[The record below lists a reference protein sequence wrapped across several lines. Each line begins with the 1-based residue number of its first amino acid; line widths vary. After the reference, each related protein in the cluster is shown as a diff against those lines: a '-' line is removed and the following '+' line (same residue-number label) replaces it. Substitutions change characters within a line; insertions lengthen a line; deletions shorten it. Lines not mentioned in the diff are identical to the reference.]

1 MPAEEQSETRQN
13 FVFASGAADPIPSA
27 RDDRRFPAITCG
39 PENVQAFNAR
49 LRAELPEFHA
59 FAQALHRH
67 GLIDGLRGARIGPVG
82 SLGQG
87 GAVPTLSDGAETR
100 LAAKQR

>member
-1 MPAEEQSETRQN
+1 MKEEKDSAQAVMQCNPAN
-13 FVFASGAADPIPSA
+13 LA
-27 RDDRRFPAITCG
+27 
-39 PENVQAFNAR
+39 AFNAR

-59 FAQALHRH
+59 FAKKCHRL

-87 GAVPTLSDGAETR
+87 GVVPELSDEAESR
-100 LAAKQR
+100 LAAKQGAQK

>member
-1 MPAEEQSETRQN
+1 MPEEEQ
-13 FVFASGAADPIPSA
+13 AAAVLGQP
-27 RDDRRFPAITCG
+27 ITCG

-49 LRAELPEFHA
+49 LRDELPEFHA
-59 FAQALHRH
+59 FARELHRL

-87 GAVPTLSDGAETR
+87 GVVPALSDAAESR
-100 LAAKQR
+100 LAGKAKPAA